1 MKNETKKQVAVEKYN
16 KEYYEGLYISPDYA
30 ADFDWSTFGDIYKE
44 MANILPLSKDSVVV
58 DFGCGNGE
66 QSFCL
71 YKKYGCSVTG
81 IDYSEDAIG
90 IAKENL
96 EKLYTKDPSA
106 TVSFVNNNND
116 ALPIL
121 ENIDVVYFCDV
132 VEHMYDSEIALV
144 MEQVKQWNR
153 QGKIKAVVHTD
164 NTLFLDFVR
173 PFLDSLSV
181 LCRVSTVRDIKK
193 RNAWENERHVNLT
206 NPRRFKRTMENLGFY
221 EVTLRYPEISLG
233 RVERQLGKLGR
244 VPGLSKALYA
254 GVKMFQFL
262 SPSFYAVYEYT
273 EKK

>member
-1 MKNETKKQVAVEKYN
+1 MDAKNKQVDVEKYN
-16 KEYYEGLYISPDYA
+16 REYYQGLYVSPDYA
-30 ADFDWSTFGDIYKE
+30 TDFDWNMFGDIYKE
-44 MANILPLSKDSVVV
+44 MANILPLSKDGTVV

-71 YKKYGCSVTG
+71 YKKYGCSVIG

-116 ALPIL
+116 ALPML

-132 VEHMYDSEIALV
+132 VEHMYDNEIALV
-144 MEQVKQWNR
+144 MEQIKQWNR

-181 LCRVSTVRDIKK
+181 LCGVSTVRDIKK

-206 NPRRFKRTMENLGFY
+206 NPRRFRRTMESFGFY
-221 EVTLRYPEISLG
+221 EITLRYPEISLG

-262 SPSFYAVYEYT
+262 SPSFYAVYEHRY
-273 EKK
+273 EK